1 MVDYRP
7 YIDDGAFALDTA
19 EAFFMPDDPYGDDWF
34 LSEPPTDL
42 DYTPEDDPWLAIDDR
57 FVPVDAEPPF
67 DMPPP
72 GQDGLQGLETPEPTD
87 EGWAWQDARLIGVER
102 VDDAGTQY
110 EIGCMDVYTNLN
122 TGDLGGSYLPIAS
135 FGDADVAAV
144 YYHDLQG
151 QMHREGVASHEVPAF
166 AERAAAQIQGQT
178 PTWGGAWANEFE
190 AYEQIRAAE
199 LGEAQQSDDVP
210 TKAFDPLLEEALRL
224 GGVVQEIETAAPAI
238 DDPSAFK
245 ALSAIGIETPDFDPA
260 KDPPPFYDAET
271 GTAYWIGVFQPDQ
284 ADQEH
289 CVTSILSLGRGE
301 DGELQAQLAPCVP
314 GDWDKAHSAAEFL
327 IGVAEK
333 GGIDR
338 CFDTAEGMALATDQ
352 RELWAAERG
361 VPLAPDATRTIA
373 DYAQAEWE
381 VEL

>member
-1 MVDYRP
+1 MVDYQP
-7 YIDDGAFALDTA
+7 YVDEGAFALDTA
-19 EAFFMPDDPYGDDWF
+19 EAFFMPDDPYGDVWF
-34 LSEPPTDL
+34 TDEPPPDL
-42 DYTPEDDPWLAIDDR
+42 DYTPEDDPWLPLDDR
-57 FVPVDAEPPF
+57 FVSRDAEPQIE
-67 DMPPP
+67 MPPP
-72 GQDGLQGLETPEPTD
+72 GQDGLQGFETPEPAD

-102 VDDAGTQY
+102 VAGDLTQY
-110 EIGCMDVYTNLN
+110 EIGCLDVYANLN
-122 TGDLGGSYLPIAS
+122 SGDLGGSYLPIAS
-135 FGDADVAAV
+135 FGDADVAAA
-144 YYHDLQG
+144 YYHDLRG
-151 QMHREGVASHEVPAF
+151 QMHDEGIADHQVPAF

-178 PTWGGAWANEFE
+178 PAWGGVWANEYE

-199 LGEAQQSDDVP
+199 LSADAGDELPPA
-210 TKAFDPLLEEALRL
+210 AFDPLLEEALRL
-224 GGVVQEIETAAPAI
+224 GGVVQAVETTAPAI

-245 ALSAIGIETPDFDPA
+245 ALSAIGIEAPDFDPA
-260 KDPPPFYDAET
+260 KDPPPFYDPET

-314 GDWDKAHSAAEFL
+314 GDWDKAYSAAEYL

-338 CFDTAEGMALATDQ
+338 CFEAAEGMALATDQ

-361 VPLAPDATRTIA
+361 VPLAPDATRSIA
-373 DYAQAEWE
+373 DYAQQEWE